1 MNTTAT
7 WYRGGNAAT
16 GDYIGNI
23 GYDGG
28 ALVGRFAFTTGAAG
42 ASTLSFRTNNL
53 GPAGSNSWG
62 SGNHDRFHFRIT
74 GTGTSLVGHTGTD
87 GNAIGVYWP
96 DTSTH
101 YLTSGGTVSVTLQPN
116 TSYYLWIYPDTTAY
130 NRWQIGGVS
139 VTLGGSYG
147 NPASP
152 AAGDGC
158 FGESMGVTISGGSVG
173 AAYTVSVVCAGRT
186 ETLQTKGSA
195 TVLNWAPQVAVYA
208 PLLPNAASA
217 QATITVQ
224 TYYGSYLAGSRSISV
239 TMRFLAEDVQPELS
253 AGWYSHAPYNQGASA
268 AIARY
273 ISGISRAE
281 FSFRADRVSTK
292 YGASIAGYTVSC
304 RGNSA
309 AESPWRTPVLN
320 GESAITVTVRDSRG
334 FTASESLTLTPLN
347 YAAPTLGDVSVFR
360 CDENGTA
367 AEDGQYC
374 SVTASAVFSALE
386 GDNSVSILRSLRVL
400 SGSFGAGTGQPD
412 GQSVIVPGLDPDLN
426 YELKLEIQD
435 AVGGSGVILR
445 QIPGRRWAIKFH
457 PTGAG
462 VGFGMAPQ
470 GALRLEIPETW
481 EIRRGAAR
489 YVPLTESG
497 SSGIWRWQKWDDG
510 SFELLGSTSVSA
522 DVDRNWGALYYATVL
537 RDVSYPFAITAIDY
551 AAASVANIYCWA
563 MGDLGASLSD
573 TGSVYVLSAAAR
585 TGLTLP
591 LRLLIRGRWQ

>member
-7 WYRGGNAAT
+7 WYRGGNAAA

-23 GYDGG
+23 GYDGA

-42 ASTLSFRTNNL
+42 ASTLSFRTDDL
-53 GPAGSNSWG
+53 GPAGSSSWG
-62 SGNHDRFHFRIT
+62 GGDYDRFRFRVT
-74 GTGTSLVGHTGTD
+74 ETDTSLAGHVGGD
-87 GNAIGVYWP
+87 GSAVGVYWP

-101 YLTSGGTVSVTLQPN
+101 WLTSGGNVNVTLQPN
-116 TSYYLWIYPDTTAY
+116 TTYYLWLYPDSTSY
-130 NRWQIGGVS
+130 RRWRIGGVS

-147 NPASP
+147 SAAGP
-152 AAGDGC
+152 AAGDGL
-158 FGESMGVTISGGSVG
+158 FGESLGITLSGGSAG
-173 AAYTVSVVCAGRT
+173 AVYTVSVACAGRT
-186 ETLQTKGSA
+186 ETLQTRGSA
-195 TVLNWAPQVAVYA
+195 TVLSWTPAVAVYA

-217 QATITVQ
+217 QAAITVQ

-239 TMRFLAEDVQPELS
+239 TLRFRAADVGPTLS
-253 AGWYSHAPYNQGASA
+253 AGWYSHAPYNTGAAA

-273 ISGISRAE
+273 IDGVSRAE
-281 FSFRADRVSTK
+281 FSFRADLVSTK

-320 GESAITVTVRDSRG
+320 GETAITVTVRDSRG
-334 FTASESLTLTPLN
+334 FSASESLTLTPLS
-347 YAAPTLGDVSVFR
+347 YAAPTLADVNVFR
-360 CDENGTA
+360 CDASGTA

-374 SVTASAVFSALE
+374 SVSASAVFSALA
-386 GDNSVSILRSLRVL
+386 GDNSVTILRSMRVL
-400 SGSFGAGTGQPD
+400 SGSFGAGTAQPD
-412 GQSVIVPGLDPDLN
+412 GDTVIVPGLDPDLN
-426 YELKLEIQD
+426 YELKLEIRD

-445 QIPGRRWAIKFH
+445 QIPGRRWAMKFH
-457 PTGAG
+457 PAGTG

-470 GALRLEIPETW
+470 GTQRLEIPDSW
-481 EIRRGAAR
+481 EIRRGAAL

-497 SSGIWRWQKWDDG
+497 SSGIWRWRKWADG

-522 DVDRNWGALYYATVL
+522 DVDRSWGALYYATAL
-537 RDVSYPFAITAIDY
+537 SGVSYPFAITAIDY

-585 TGLTLP
+585 TGMTLP
-591 LRLLIRGRWQ
+591 LRLLIRGRWN

>member
-7 WYRGGNAAT
+7 WYRGGNAAA

-23 GYDGG
+23 GYDGA

-42 ASTLSFRTNNL
+42 ASTLSFRTDDL
-53 GPAGSNSWG
+53 SPAGSNSWG
-62 SGNHDRFHFRIT
+62 GGDHDSFRFRIT
-74 GTGTSLVGHTGTD
+74 ETETSLVGHTGGD
-87 GNAIGVYWP
+87 GSAVGVYWP

-101 YLTSGGTVSVTLQPN
+101 WLTSGGSVNVTLQPN
-116 TSYYLWIYPDTTAY
+116 TTYYLWLYPDSTSY
-130 NRWQIGGVS
+130 RRWRIGGVS

-147 NPASP
+147 GAAGP
-152 AAGDGC
+152 AAGDGH
-158 FGESMGVTISGGSVG
+158 FGESLGITLSGGSAG
-173 AAYTVSVVCAGRT
+173 AVYTVSVACAGRT

-195 TVLNWAPQVAVYA
+195 TVLSWTPAVAVYA
-208 PLLPNAASA
+208 PLLPNTAST

-224 TYYGSYLAGSRSISV
+224 TWYGTYLAGSRSAGI
-239 TMRFLAEDVQPELS
+239 TLRFRAADVGPTLS
-253 AGWYSHAPYNQGASA
+253 AGWYSHAPYNTGAAA

-273 ISGISRAE
+273 IDGVSRAE
-281 FSFRADRVSTK
+281 FSFHPQSVSTS
-292 YGASIAGYTVSC
+292 YGASIAGYSVSC

-320 GESAITVTVRDSRG
+320 GETAVTVTVRDSRG
-334 FTASESLTLTPLN
+334 FTASECLTLTPLS
-347 YAAPTLGDVSVFR
+347 YAAPTLADVDVFR
-360 CDENGTA
+360 CDANGTA

-374 SVTASAVFSALE
+374 SVSATAVFSALE
-386 GDNSVSILRSLRVL
+386 GDNSVSLLRSLRVL
-400 SGSFGAGTGQPD
+400 SGNFGAAAAQAD

-426 YELKLEIQD
+426 YELKLEVVD
-435 AVGGSGVILR
+435 ALGSSGTILR
-445 QIPGRRWAIKFH
+445 QIPGRRWAMKFH
-457 PTGAG
+457 PAGTG

-470 GALRLEIPETW
+470 GTQRLEIPESW
-481 EIRRGAAR
+481 EIRRGAAL

-497 SSGIWRWQKWDDG
+497 SSGIWRWRKWADG

-522 DVDRNWGALYYATVL
+522 DVDRSWGALYYATAL
-537 RDVSYPFAITAIDY
+537 SGVSYPFTITAIDY

-585 TGLTLP
+585 TGMTLP
-591 LRLLIRGRWQ
+591 LRLLIRGRWN